1 MENVNY
7 SLHIFHL
14 LGAII
19 ITTIN
24 VLVYFIFL
32 KRLNRFFFYFFY
44 FLSVQASIKRLRSHF
59 VVKVIALLII
69 IKTNEPALQLE
80 YFLWHD
86 IDLSR

>member
-1 MENVNY
+1 MCW
-7 SLHIFHL
+7 
-14 LGAII
+14 
-19 ITTIN
+19 
-24 VLVYFIFL
+24 FIY
-32 KRLNRFFFYFFY
+32 FFFKETEQIFFILFFY

>member
-19 ITTIN
+19 ITIN
-24 VLVYFIFL
+24 VLVYLFFFL
-32 KRLNRFFFYFFY
+32 KRLNRFFFNFFY